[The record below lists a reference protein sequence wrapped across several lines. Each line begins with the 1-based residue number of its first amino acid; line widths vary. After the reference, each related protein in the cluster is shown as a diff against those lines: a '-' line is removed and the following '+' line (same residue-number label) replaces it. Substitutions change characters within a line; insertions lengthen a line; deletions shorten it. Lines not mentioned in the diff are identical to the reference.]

1 MNRDEIKSRARL
13 SDSAVDKLSR
23 IESVLSLMADLAGAD
38 LFIDCMQE
46 PDGRMFVAAQ
56 AGPGHMPSA
65 YRSRVVGCYAKRED
79 EPAVYR
85 AMETKSPVRDIRAVT
100 QEERTVRQDVVPI
113 SDDDGRMIG
122 VLIGERDISDDI
134 RQEQKYEALVRRAE
148 KGDFIHVSPEDAA
161 RREVHHRVKNHLQLI
176 ASIMNIQAR
185 NTESEEVKQAFRE
198 NTARVL
204 SIASINELLAYG
216 EGGPVALK
224 PFLEKLRQNLTQ
236 LYDNEASVKLLLEGD
251 DLTAD
256 QEKATDIALV
266 VNELVSNAFKHAF
279 TGLTGGQVRVI
290 LKKGELFSSITVQDN
305 GNGFDFNGKEGLGF
319 GMSLVK
325 MTVRDKLGGKL
336 YLTSDREGTSV
347 TFDFR

>member
-23 IESVLSLMADLAGAD
+23 IESVLPLMADLAGAD

-113 SDDDGRMIG
+113 SDDDGRLIG

-148 KGDFIHVSPEDAA
+148 
-161 RREVHHRVKNHLQLI
+161 
-176 ASIMNIQAR
+176 
-185 NTESEEVKQAFRE
+185 
-198 NTARVL
+198 
-204 SIASINELLAYG
+204 
-216 EGGPVALK
+216 
-224 PFLEKLRQNLTQ
+224 
-236 LYDNEASVKLLLEGD
+236 
-251 DLTAD
+251 
-256 QEKATDIALV
+256 
-266 VNELVSNAFKHAF
+266 
-279 TGLTGGQVRVI
+279 
-290 LKKGELFSSITVQDN
+290 
-305 GNGFDFNGKEGLGF
+305 
-319 GMSLVK
+319 
-325 MTVRDKLGGKL
+325 
-336 YLTSDREGTSV
+336 
-347 TFDFR
+347 